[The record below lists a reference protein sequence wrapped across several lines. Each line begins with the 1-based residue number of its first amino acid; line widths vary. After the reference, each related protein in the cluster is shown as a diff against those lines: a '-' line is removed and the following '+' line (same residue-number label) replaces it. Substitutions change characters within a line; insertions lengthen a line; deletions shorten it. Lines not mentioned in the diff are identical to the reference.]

1 MTNKLYV
8 ANLPPETTESALRA
22 HFSACGG
29 VLDVEIAAD
38 RHSGKQRGTAS
49 VTMTS
54 PSFATAALR
63 LNGVDFDGKPLRV
76 SDAPIR
82 AGTREVANVRIVQQF
97 RERTNMTYELE
108 CAGVPLTIKMF
119 PQEDERW
126 RFEATGKSA
135 PDAAEPVVLTGWGA
149 TRSEALADLVR
160 AWNEGA
166 VVGGAAALDGE
177 GVLTAMRDVR
187 AV

>member
-8 ANLPPETTESALRA
+8 ANLPPDTSESALRA
-22 HFSACGG
+22 HFASCGG

-38 RHSGKQRGTAS
+38 RNSGKQRGTAS

-63 LNGVDFDGKPLRV
+63 LNGVLFDGKELRV

-126 RFEATGKSA
+126 RFEASGA
-135 PDAAEPVVLTGWGA
+135 GAAEPVVLTGSGR
-149 TRSEALADLVR
+149 TRGEALTDLVR
-160 AWNEGA
+160 AWNEG
-166 VVGGAAALDGE
+166 VGVGGGAALDGE
-177 GVLTAMRDVR
+177 GIMTAMRDVR
-187 AV
+187 AI